1 MNNIDKLNNNLS
13 NFVSFTPNSKDY
25 TTSIH
30 EYVAERSSKDLNF
43 SIDMDTSNANNIST
57 IPLFHIPQIP
67 ELTKVPPPPPPKKAP
82 ISGYD
87 MRTLRKQVDFLHSE
101 IEERTEIQSLLYK
114 QNEELWNYTNL
125 LLEANKNNALIVRDQ
140 VHNLHNELQQL
151 HTDRSI
157 LAEKLEIA
165 RNSKQMLFDIT
176 KELKGLEITSNES
189 DLIQKDAEEALESV
203 RLENLQLQESLQD
216 QVDSMRAIHLQLD
229 DHRQRRRDEDMEAVA
244 VEHWHTSKIVM
255 QSAFVRFKKKVQ
267 KRIRCSNLCTL
278 LEILY
283 KTHLN
288 SFVWY
293 LWKGF
298 INRKRIMNSAIL
310 RRAGETLKM
319 CFDRWKVFF
328 VLEIHFNNAHKKLLL
343 KRIFSSWKIYTKDI
357 RWEIWTVD
365 AIENFQERQQQR
377 IVFAAWKKQT
387 MFLSWKSQ
395 RLKVLEIRASIHHL
409 TKLFQAWHYTAKI
422 LSLNRTRGPVAIIP
436 VILSRLPLRAW
447 TILCRTIWKRRGGLL
462 RRFFTNSRRMIAEHA
477 ARDTV
482 MRHAVM
488 LWAGLKKRAALRRLA
503 TVIRQR
509 NRHGRNKGALFRLGI
524 YRHRKLLKHVLLHT
538 CENKYYI

>member
-1 MNNIDKLNNNLS
+1 MNNTDKSNNNLS
-13 NFVSFTPNSKDY
+13 NSISFTPNSRDY
-25 TTSIH
+25 STSIH
-30 EYVAERSSKDLNF
+30 EYGTERSSKDLNF
-43 SIDMDTSNANNIST
+43 SMDMDKSNANNIST
-57 IPLFHIPQIP
+57 VPLFHIPQIP

-101 IEERTEIQSLLYK
+101 IEERTETQSLLYK

-140 VHNLHNELQQL
+140 VHNLHNELKQL
-151 HTDRSI
+151 HSDRSS

-165 RNSKQMLFDIT
+165 RNSKQMLFDFT
-176 KELKGLEITSNES
+176 KELKGLEIASDES
-189 DLIQKDAEEALESV
+189 DLLQKDAEEALESA
-203 RLENLQLQESLQD
+203 RAENSQLQESLQD
-216 QVDSMRAIHLQLD
+216 QVDSMRSIHLQLD

-255 QSAFVRFKKKVQ
+255 QSAFVRFKTKVQ

-288 SFVWY
+288 SYVWY

-298 INRKRIMNSAIL
+298 ISRKRIRNSAIL
-310 RRAGETLKM
+310 RRAGETLTM
-319 CFDRWKVFF
+319 CLDRWKLFT
-328 VLEIHFNNAHKKLLL
+328 VLEIHFNSARKKLLL
-343 KRIFSSWKIYTKDI
+343 RRIFSSWKIYSKEI
-357 RWEIWTVD
+357 RWEIWAVD
-365 AIENFQERQQQR
+365 AIENFKERHQQR
-377 IVFAAWKKQT
+377 IVLLAWKKQT
-387 MFLSWKSQ
+387 MFLSWNSQ
-395 RLKVLEIRASIHHL
+395 CLKVLEIGSSIHHL
-409 TKLFQAWHYTAKI
+409 TKLFQAWHHTARI
-422 LSLNRTRGPVAIIP
+422 LSLNRIQGPVALIP
-436 VILSRLPLRAW
+436 VILTRRPLRAW

-462 RRFFTNSRRMIAEHA
+462 RRFFTNSRRMIVDHA
-477 ARDTV
+477 ARHAV

-503 TVIRQR
+503 NVIRQR
-509 NRHGRNKGALFRLGI
+509 NRHGRNKGALFRLGT

-538 CENKYYI
+538 CEKYI